1 MFTDHKEL
9 NFNSGKFPKL
19 DIKQHTSKY
28 VPLVK
33 EKSTREIRKHL
44 EVNENEN
51 ASKIYGMQS
60 KQRLRV
66 NFIALHT
73 YSENKK
79 LKKKKIT

>member
-1 MFTDHKEL
+1 MTSNNTLL
-9 NFNSGKFPKL
+9 NMS
-19 DIKQHTSKY
+19 HWSK
-28 VPLVK
+28 K
-33 EKSTREIRKHL
+33 KSTREIRKHL